1 MKPYV
6 AALVLCPWLALSA
19 WSQTT
24 TFAPQQA
31 LPQVRQFLGLTDSQV
46 TTILQNNNDYNA
58 FSFQQQRQIQN
69 AQSQIA
75 VETAKDSLDPMAIGT
90 LYAGIESACRDLRD
104 KAATSMKQNLSI
116 LTDAQ
121 KAKLTL
127 LNDAIK
133 LAPIISQAESG
144 DLLGSTGSPPLF
156 FITESLPVTTRFIPN
171 LVSGVSGCGVTISGL
186 GFGGILSPVPIP
198 PPPAQPGVAGMNTTP
213 APANRTVNQWFD
225 RTDFYRGGFETLTK
239 PQAKPQ

>member
-1 MKPYV
+1 MTGWNMDQVGQPD
-6 AALVLCPWLALSA
+6 ANHQISRLFPLLALSA
-19 WSQTT
+19 WC
-24 TFAPQQA
+24 QA
-31 LPQVRQFLGLTDSQV
+31 VVRMPFPVPPLLEVQQFLGLRDDLV
-46 TTILQNNNDYNA
+46 KAILQNNSDYNTFA
-58 FSFQQQRQIQN
+58 SQQQQQIVE
-69 AQSQIA
+69 AQTQIV
-75 VETAKDSLDPMAIGT
+75 VETSKDSLDPMAIGT

-104 KAATSMKQNLSI
+104 KVATSQKQNLSI

-144 DLLGSTGSPPLF
+144 NLVGTTGSPPLF

-171 LVSGVSGCGVTISGL
+171 LVSGVSGCGVTISS
-186 GFGGILSPVPIP
+186 GFGSIVSPVPIS

-213 APANRTVNQWFD
+213 APSSRSVNR
-225 RTDFYRGGFETLTK
+225 
-239 PQAKPQ
+239 